1 MTDPRPDRDT
11 KRDTKGSRRLWILA
25 SALGALGLAVVLL
38 ASWIA
43 PSPAEAFRFAGAHAR
58 GGFGDHDRFD
68 EDHLRFG
75 ASWILDRVDASDEQI
90 DAVVAIASDA
100 IEDLH
105 ALHAD
110 HEAAHAA
117 FQAALLEPEVD
128 RDAIEALRV
137 EAMTKLDA
145 ASARLAV
152 AIADAAEVLSTD
164 QRAELAELH
173 DELRRHRHGRHR
185 WHR

>member
-1 MTDPRPDRDT
+1 MTDPRPDRDEQ
-11 KRDTKGSRRLWILA
+11 RSRGLWILA
-25 SALGALGLAVVLL
+25 SALGAVGLAVVLL

-58 GGFGDHDRFD
+58 GGFGHDPDRFD
-68 EDHLRFG
+68 EEHLRFG

-90 DAVVAIASDA
+90 DAVVAIASAA

-105 ALHAD
+105 ALRAD

-117 FQAALLEPEVD
+117 FEAALLEPEVD
-128 RDAIEALRV
+128 RESIEALRV
-137 EAMTKLDA
+137 ETLAKLDA
-145 ASARLAV
+145 ASARLAT
-152 AIADAAEVLSTD
+152 AIADAAEVLTTD
-164 QRAELAELH
+164 QRSELAALH
-173 DELRRHRHGRHR
+173 DELRRHRHGRRHG